1 LQFAKPFAYIALIF
15 HEKSWWLVFNRSA
28 RYLHKEFIQVESR
41 LATGRDTVKANNNNV
56 YENINQTKT
65 VYSS

>member
-1 LQFAKPFAYIALIF
+1 
-15 HEKSWWLVFNRSA
+15 
-28 RYLHKEFIQVESR
+28 LHKEFIQVESR